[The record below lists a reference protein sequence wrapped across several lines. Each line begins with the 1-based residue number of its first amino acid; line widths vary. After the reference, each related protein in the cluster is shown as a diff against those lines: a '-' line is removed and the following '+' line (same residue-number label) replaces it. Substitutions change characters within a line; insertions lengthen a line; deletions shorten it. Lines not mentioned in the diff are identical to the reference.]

1 MLASLS
7 LMVLLAL
14 AALCR
19 RVGLPR
25 IVGLLAAG
33 ILLDPCALNLID
45 DSVLSISS
53 ELRQIALIIILI
65 RAGLSLNPADLKAVD
80 RRC

>member
-7 LMVLLAL
+7 LMVLLGLAL

-33 ILLDPCALNLID
+33 ILLGPCALNLID

-65 RAGLSLNPADLKAVD
+65 RAGLSLNPADLKAVGL
-80 RRC
+80 

>member
-1 MLASLS
+1 MIYACIAVSHGF
-7 LMVLLAL
+7 AG
-14 AALCR
+14 AGGA
-19 RVGLPR
+19 LPR

-33 ILLDPCALNLID
+33 ILLGPCALNLID